1 MECAAVKKKQTAIYQ
16 DPFSRLVDL
25 TFDHDQANEK
35 MYKYRQ
41 WHDSAKLWHEFT
53 LKINVHGQMNS
64 FISIED
70 TEVQH
75 VEFTA
80 ISIINIT
87 DYLSFDKGENINESI
102 TLIHK

>member
-1 MECAAVKKKQTAIYQ
+1 
-16 DPFSRLVDL
+16 
-25 TFDHDQANEK
+25 
-35 MYKYRQ
+35 
-41 WHDSAKLWHEFT
+41 
-53 LKINVHGQMNS
+53 MNS